1 MKPAKSA
8 LRLNPDLVHEAEM
21 EALLHKRTPPKQ
33 IEYWA
38 EIGKKIS
45 EMISLEELMAVAQGL
60 AQLEVKQNI
69 SYPVDADAVF
79 ARVEEERASGYLAG
93 QVTGAK
99 VSYETDPNTP
109 GVLIRINA
117 DGSRDHGHFKN
128 GVFRKI
134 KIKNAR

>member
-21 EALLHKRTPPKQ
+21 EALIHKRTPPKQ

-45 EMISLEELMAVAQGL
+45 EMISLEDLTAVAQGL
-60 AQLEVKQNI
+60 AELEVKPKI
-69 SYPVDADAVF
+69 SYPLDADAVF
-79 ARVEEERASGYLAG
+79 DQVEEARASGYLAG

-99 VSYETDPNTP
+99 VSYETDPKSP
-109 GVLIRINA
+109 GVLIRINV

>member
-60 AQLEVKQNI
+60 AQLEVKHNI

-99 VSYETDPNTP
+99 VSYETDPNTA

-128 GVFRKI
+128 GVFIKI

>member
-1 MKPAKSA
+1 MKPVKSA
-8 LRLNPDLVHEAEM
+8 LRLNPGLVHEAEM
-21 EALLHKRTPPKQ
+21 EAHLHKRTPPKQ

-45 EMISLEELMAVAQGL
+45 EMISLEDLMAVTQGFAEL
-60 AQLEVKQNI
+60 KVEHNT
-69 SYPVDADAVF
+69 SYPIDADAVF
-79 ARVEEERASGYLAG
+79 TRVEEERASGYLAK

-99 VSYETDPNTP
+99 VCYEADPETP
-109 GVLIRINA
+109 GVLIRINV

-128 GVFRKI
+128 GVFRKL